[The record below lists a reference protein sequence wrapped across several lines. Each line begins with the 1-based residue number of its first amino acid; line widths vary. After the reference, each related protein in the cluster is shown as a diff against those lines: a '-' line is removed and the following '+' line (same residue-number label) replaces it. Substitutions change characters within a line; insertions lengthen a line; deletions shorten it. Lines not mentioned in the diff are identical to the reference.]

1 MIQLPA
7 TQDRKQGGGSKHNE
21 TSGKEENL
29 VLKDEASGD
38 AGFADIKKKPKLVHS
53 WEHSLNLFKPT
64 CGGTA
69 EERDSKSW
77 FDFNGEK
84 KVTDMKDGWWGHGAE
99 VLRFVRGFPIP
110 VFTPMG
116 PAGAWRLLG
125 AAGGITVERATSG
138 GRWHQCPPQSE
149 VVDKTDSFL
158 SAVIQ

>member
-1 MIQLPA
+1 M
-7 TQDRKQGGGSKHNE
+7 QG
-21 TSGKEENL
+21 L
-29 VLKDEASGD
+29 L
-38 AGFADIKKKPKLVHS
+38 ILKKKPKLVHS